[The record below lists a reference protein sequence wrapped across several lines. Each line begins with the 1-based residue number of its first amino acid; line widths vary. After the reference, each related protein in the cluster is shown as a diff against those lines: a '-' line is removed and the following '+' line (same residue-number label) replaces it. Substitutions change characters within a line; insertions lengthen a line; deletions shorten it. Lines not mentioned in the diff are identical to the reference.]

1 MACFKLCHYTLKL
14 KIIMNFFFHETIFFP
29 NSKPKFP
36 SLLIGDF
43 ESWTNEYLALLD
55 IPSSCVFIQTLVP
68 NLIQKEN

>member
-1 MACFKLCHYTLKL
+1 
-14 KIIMNFFFHETIFFP
+14 MNFFFHETIFFP

-55 IPSSCVFIQTLVP
+55 IPSSCVFIQTLMP
-68 NLIQKEN
+68 NLIQKKKKIELFGLY